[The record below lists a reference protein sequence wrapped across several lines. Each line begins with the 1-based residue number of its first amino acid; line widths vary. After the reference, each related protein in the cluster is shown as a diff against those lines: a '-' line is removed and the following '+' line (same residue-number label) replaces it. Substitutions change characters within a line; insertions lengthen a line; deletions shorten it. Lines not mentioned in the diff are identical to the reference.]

1 MTRRCRLRAA
11 RARVLRLAVPLLAA
25 ATLTPLVASGA
36 AAQTGAAPALT
47 AGSGSVKAQI
57 VAMQA
62 EVQRIG
68 DKLAAST
75 IAYEADRDRL
85 DVLLQQQ
92 FAAERASDV
101 LSLGA
106 VAAQRQ
112 LNAVARAAYV
122 SGVPEDVKLAMSVDP
137 RSLSRS
143 LDTVAS
149 LQRVGGTSRSA
160 LKLLLDQRTATTA
173 LAQRRD
179 TLRQQAQ
186 VIQNRSDSALS
197 DLQAEAAAAQTEL
210 QAAQVR
216 LVALQQAEAGRARA
230 AEAMRRAQLNLP
242 SLVLSASGA
251 PCSARA
257 DGLYANGFLPD
268 AVLCPLATAPGE
280 RLANGAAAAFDQLS
294 TLRRQETGSNLCL
307 TDSYRDYA
315 GQIAVFASKPTL
327 AATPGRSQHGLGLA
341 VDMCGG
347 VERVGS
353 EAYQWMKANA
363 AAYGFIHPAW
373 AEPGGGK
380 PEAWHWEYVGAL

>member
-36 AAQTGAAPALT
+36 AAQTAVAPRT
-47 AGSGSVKAQI
+47 GNGSAQAQI
-57 VAMQA
+57 AAMQA

-68 DKLAAST
+68 DKLAVST

-85 DVLLQQQ
+85 DLLLQQQ
-92 FAAERASDV
+92 FAAERAADA

-122 SGVPEDVKLAMSVDP
+122 SGVPEDVKIAMSVDP
-137 RSLSRS
+137 RNLSRS

-149 LQRVGGTSRSA
+149 LERVGGTSRSA
-160 LKLLLDQRTATTA
+160 LKLLLDQRAATTA

-179 TLRQQAQ
+179 TLRQEAQA
-186 VIQNRSDSALS
+186 VQNRSDSALS
-197 DLQAEAAAAQTEL
+197 ALQADAAAAQTEL
-210 QAAQVR
+210 QAAQAR
-216 LVALQQAEAGRARA
+216 LVSLQQAEAARTRS
-230 AEAMRRAQLNLP
+230 AEAARRAQLNLP
-242 SLVLSASGA
+242 SLGSGGGGA

-257 DGLYANGFLPD
+257 DGQYANGFLPD
-268 AVLCPLATAPGE
+268 AVLCPLATASGE

-307 TDSYRDYA
+307 SDSYRDYA
-315 GQIAVFASKPTL
+315 GQVAVFASKPSL

-341 VDMCGG
+341 VDLCGG
-347 VERVGS
+347 VERFNT
-353 EAYQWMKANA
+353 EAYLWMQANA
-363 AAYGFIHPAW
+363 AEYGFIHPAW

-380 PEAWHWEYVGAL
+380 PEPWHWEYVGPL